1 MCCERLKIKRFCYK
15 RVFIDLSKISKNG
28 IARILKIKNKS
39 FMSLSQ
45 DEKNNVISNY
55 LYLFNLA
62 NADIEDIDAL
72 VEVKTKELMTV

>member
-45 DEKNNVISNY
+45 DEKNNVIPACPSWQAFFFALLPHPCKIDY
-55 LYLFNLA
+55 LIN
-62 NADIEDIDAL
+62 I
-72 VEVKTKELMTV
+72 